1 MEKEFA
7 GAKVNL
13 FLDVLNRRDD
23 GYHNLGTVFQTL
35 NMGII
40 FRQNGM
46 ILVKFNFLIMWRK
59 ITLWKKIWFL
69 GQPHF

>member
-23 GYHNLGTVFQTL
+23 GYHNLGTVFSNTKYGRL
-35 NMGII
+35 SFG
-40 FRQNGM
+40 
-46 ILVKFNFLIMWRK
+46 K
-59 ITLWKKIWFL
+59 TE
-69 GQPHF
+69 